1 MLLRRQSSD
10 AIGRGVDKYFIFSQQ
25 IPIVAAHLGLFGR
38 RGSVIPELDAV
49 ALLADS
55 KDGIA

>member
-1 MLLRRQSSD
+1 LRRQSSD
-10 AIGRGVDKYFIFSQQ
+10 GIGRGLDKYFIFFQQ
-25 IPIVAAHLGLFGR
+25 IPTVAAHLGLIGR

-49 ALLADS
+49 ALLADA